1 MRRGFREVRWGLET
15 PVVVAGG
22 RRKVGVECKVEVVGP
37 ALLP

>member
-15 PVVVAGG
+15 LVVAGG